1 MMALPDILFEEKY
14 KETWEFEDDGWKP
27 VAKDNAPQE
36 VKDAIDEFVST
47 AETEEDGDDLI
58 FT

>member
-1 MMALPDILFEEKY
+1 MVPLPDILFEEQY
-14 KETWEFEDDGWKP
+14 DGTWAFDGWKP

-36 VKDAIDEFVST
+36 VKDAIAAWV
-47 AETEEDGDDLI
+47 AEADTEEDGDDII

>member
-1 MMALPDILFEEKY
+1 MIALPDILFEDKY
-14 KETWEFEDDGWKP
+14 KNTWGFEDDGWKP
-27 VAKDNAPQE
+27 VPNDNAPQE
-36 VKDAIDEFVST
+36 VKDAIAEFVAT

>member
-1 MMALPDILFEEKY
+1 MMALPDILFEDKY

-27 VAKDNAPQE
+27 VPKDNAPQE